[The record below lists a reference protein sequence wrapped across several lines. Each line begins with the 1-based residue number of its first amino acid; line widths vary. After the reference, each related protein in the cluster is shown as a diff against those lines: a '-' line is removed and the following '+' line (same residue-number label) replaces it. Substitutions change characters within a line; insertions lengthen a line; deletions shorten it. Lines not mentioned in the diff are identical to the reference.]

1 MPETLPPRSSAPH
14 VRPDVVSRYSGF
26 RTEVQGLRAVAVL
39 LVVIYH
45 VFLGRVSGGVDI
57 FLLISAFF
65 MTLSFVRKIES
76 GRPLAIGRYW
86 LHTFKRLLPLA
97 TVVILV
103 TIGLLTVFPES
114 SVAQFRWQALASVF
128 YVENWTLAA
137 SSVDYYAADHST
149 ASPFQHFWSL
159 SVQGQVFLLWPLIFG
174 FAWLLRRRTRLSS
187 VPILAVCF
195 GLIFAGSMIFSVIT
209 TQTQQAFAYFDTRA
223 RLWEFALGS
232 LIALAIPY
240 LNPPR
245 VLRIILGW
253 VGIVSMVSVGILVDV
268 QGAFPG
274 WIALWPLLSAAAI
287 IVAGDTESRVGFDRF
302 LSWRPVVKLGD
313 AAYALYLVHWPL
325 LVTYLVIMD
334 RPWAG
339 PRSGV
344 ALVLVSI
351 VLALVLTA
359 LIENPLKAWKWPEAA
374 KRRLALVIITCLA
387 LVSTAVLSWT
397 AVDAHRSAQLEA
409 EAARNNPGARSLM
422 PDYQA
427 DGDPNAPT
435 LPLASNLGNQWVGLP
450 EKCTGSFEPDNAA
463 VQDFCRQSE
472 TVENPT
478 KTVVVV
484 GNSHMEQYMGAV
496 LPMAEEEHWQMI
508 SLLQPGCGLG
518 LEGQSEVCREGNQ
531 AALDHVAKL
540 KPDVVLT
547 TSTRGELMD
556 GSQEKVI
563 AGLPGVIEDLT
574 DQGIRVVGFRD
585 NPRLDYN
592 PYGCVESK
600 GADDPSCT
608 VPASQVLA
616 PSNPAQELE
625 AIENYRNVDL
635 NDLICPDGQCR
646 PVIGNVHVWLDSHHL
661 TWDYA
666 ETMAVPAQD
675 RLYDAIADQNE
686 SEVTT
691 ATEQ

>member
-1 MPETLPPRSSAPH
+1 MPETTAPWTRATD
-14 VRPDVVSRYSGF
+14 VRPDLVSRYSGF
-26 RTEVQGLRAVAVL
+26 RKEVQGLRAVAVL

-76 GRPLAIGRYW
+76 GRSLAIGRYW

-103 TIGLLTVFPES
+103 TIGLLTEFPES
-114 SVAQFRWQALASVF
+114 SVAQFRWEALASVF
-128 YVENWTLAA
+128 YVENWALAA
-137 SSVDYYAADHST
+137 ASVDYYAADHST

-174 FAWLLRRRTRLSS
+174 VAWLVRRRTGISS
-187 VPILAVCF
+187 VPILTVCF
-195 GLIFAGSMIFSVIT
+195 GLIFAASMIFSVIT
-209 TQTQQAFAYFDTRA
+209 TETQQAFAYFDTRA

-240 LNPPR
+240 INPPR
-245 VLRIILGW
+245 ALRIILGW
-253 VGIVSMVSVGILVDV
+253 AGIVSMVSVGVLVDV

-287 IVAGDTESRVGFDRF
+287 IVAGNTESPFGFDRF
-302 LSWRPVVKLGD
+302 LSWWPVVKLGD

-325 LVTYLVIMD
+325 LITYLVMTD

-344 ALVLVSI
+344 AIVIVSTI
-351 VLALVLTA
+351 VALVLTA
-359 LIENPLKAWKWPEAA
+359 FIEDPLKAWKWPERA
-374 KRRLALVIITCLA
+374 KRRLAVVILTCLA
-387 LVSTAVLSWT
+387 LVSAAVLSWT
-397 AVDAHRSAQLEA
+397 GVDAYRTAKVQAEA
-409 EAARNNPGARSLM
+409 ERNNPGAMTLM
-422 PDYQA
+422 PGFQP
-427 DGDPNAPT
+427 DGEPDPDAPT
-435 LPLASNLGNQWVGLP
+435 LPLASDLGNQWVGLP
-450 EKCTGSFEPDNAA
+450 EECAGVFEADNPV
-463 VQDFCRQSE
+463 VQDFCRQAPE
-472 TVENPT
+472 VDNPT

-496 LPMAEEEHWQMI
+496 IPMAEDENWQMV

-518 LEGQSEVCREGNQ
+518 LEGQSDVCREGNQ
-531 AALDHVAKL
+531 AALDYVAKL
-540 KPDVVLT
+540 QPDVVLT

-556 GSQEKVI
+556 GSQEKII

-574 DQGIRVVGFRD
+574 EDGIRVVGFRD
-585 NPRLDYN
+585 HARLDFN
-592 PYGCVESK
+592 PYTCVESR

-608 VPASQVLA
+608 VAASDVLA
-616 PSNPAQELE
+616 PSNPAQSLE
-625 AIENYRNVDL
+625 SIDNYRNVDL

-666 ETMAVPAQD
+666 ETMSAPAND
-675 RLYDAIADQNE
+675 RLYRAIAE
-686 SEVTT
+686 
-691 ATEQ
+691 

>member
-1 MPETLPPRSSAPH
+1 MPETTAPWTRATD

-26 RTEVQGLRAVAVL
+26 RKEVQGLRAVAVL
-39 LVVIYH
+39 LVVVYH

-103 TIGLLTVFPES
+103 TIGLLTEFPES
-114 SVAQFRWQALASVF
+114 SVAQFRWEALASVF
-128 YVENWTLAA
+128 YVENWALAA
-137 SSVDYYAADHST
+137 ASVDYYAADHST

-174 FAWLLRRRTRLSS
+174 LAWLVRRRTGTSS

-195 GLIFAGSMIFSVIT
+195 GLIFAVSMIFSVIT
-209 TQTQQAFAYFDTRA
+209 TETQQTFAYFDTRA

-240 LNPPR
+240 INPPR
-245 VLRIILGW
+245 ALRVILGW
-253 VGIVSMVSVGILVDV
+253 VGIVSMVSVGVLVDV

-287 IVAGDTESRVGFDRF
+287 IVAGNTESRFGFDRF
-302 LSWRPVVKLGD
+302 LSWWPVVKLGD

-325 LVTYLVIMD
+325 LITYLVMTD

-344 ALVLVSI
+344 AIVIVSI
-351 VLALVLTA
+351 ILALVLTA
-359 LIENPLKAWKWPEAA
+359 FIEDPLKAWKWPERA
-374 KRRLALVIITCLA
+374 KRRLALVILTCLA
-387 LVSTAVLSWT
+387 LVSAAVLSWT
-397 AVDAHRSAQLEA
+397 GVDAYRTAKIQAEA
-409 EAARNNPGARSLM
+409 ERNNPGAIALM
-422 PDYQA
+422 PDHQP
-427 DGDPNAPT
+427 DGEPDPDAPT
-435 LPLASNLGNQWVGLP
+435 VPLASDLGNQWVGLP
-450 EKCTGSFEPDNAA
+450 EECAGVFEADNPV
-463 VQDFCRQSE
+463 VQDFCRQAPE
-472 TVENPT
+472 VDNAT

-496 LPMAEEEHWQMI
+496 IPMAKDENWNMV

-518 LEGQSEVCREGNQ
+518 LEGQSDVCREGNQ
-531 AALDHVAKL
+531 AALEYVAKL
-540 KPDVVLT
+540 QPDVVLT
-547 TSTRGELMD
+547 TSTRGEMMD

-574 DQGIRVVGFRD
+574 EDGIRVVGFRD
-585 NPRLDYN
+585 HARLDYN
-592 PYGCVESK
+592 PYTCVESK

-608 VPASQVLA
+608 VAASEVLA
-616 PSNPAQELE
+616 PSNPAQSLE
-625 AIENYRNVDL
+625 SIDNYRNVDL
-635 NDLICPDGQCR
+635 NDLICPDGECR

-666 ETMAVPAQD
+666 ESMTVPAYD
-675 RLYDAIADQNE
+675 RLYRAIAE
-686 SEVTT
+686 
-691 ATEQ
+691 

>member
-1 MPETLPPRSSAPH
+1 MPETIAPRPTATD

-26 RTEVQGLRAVAVL
+26 RKEVQGLRAVAVL

-103 TIGLLTVFPES
+103 TVGLLTEFPES
-114 SVAQFRWQALASVF
+114 SVAQFRWEALASVF
-128 YVENWTLAA
+128 YVENWALAA

-174 FAWLLRRRTRLSS
+174 FAWLVRRRTRISS

-195 GLIFAGSMIFSVIT
+195 GLIFAASMMYSVIT
-209 TQTQQAFAYFDTRA
+209 TETQQAFAYFDTRA

-287 IVAGDTESRVGFDRF
+287 IVAGNTESRVGFDRF

-351 VLALVLTA
+351 VLALMLTA
-359 LIENPLKAWKWPEAA
+359 LIENPLKAWTWPEQS
-374 KRRLALVIITCLA
+374 KRRLALVIIACLA
-387 LVSTAVLSWT
+387 VVSTAVLSWT

-409 EAARNNPGARSLM
+409 EAARNNPGAAALAVEDPSGTETDAPLVPIIQGDYPKPSLGEPCPEEM
-422 PDYQA
+422 GLSAANQTWCGITIDDPQA
-427 DGDPNAPT
+427 SQT
-435 LPLASNLGNQWVGLP
+435 IL
-450 EKCTGSFEPDNAA
+450 
-463 VQDFCRQSE
+463 
-472 TVENPT
+472 
-478 KTVVVV
+478 VV
-484 GNSHMEQYMGAV
+484 GNSHTIQW
-496 LPMAEEEHWQMI
+496 LPA
-508 SLLQPGCGLG
+508 
-518 LEGQSEVCREGNQ
+518 
-531 AALDHVAKL
+531 
-540 KPDVVLT
+540 
-547 TSTRGELMD
+547 
-556 GSQEKVI
+556 
-563 AGLPGVIEDLT
+563 IEDLARSQGWNMVSYIRGNCILGSAD
-574 DQGIRVVGFRD
+574 DQVRDQAECAEWLSEIDKVIDDADPDLVVTTGTRSLEDGGEDLSPGMVEKLQELSQKTGHLLAIRD
-585 NPRLDYN
+585 NPRFVDAPGLCVQDDRRSAQDCTPPATDITTSPN
-592 PYGCVESK
+592 PLESIA
-600 GADDPSCT
+600 GQNEGIST
-608 VPASQVLA
+608 V
-616 PSNPAQELE
+616 
-625 AIENYRNVDL
+625 DMG
-635 NDLICPDGQCR
+635 DLICPDGMCA
-646 PVIGNVHVWLDSHHL
+646 PVIGNVIVYWDNNHL
-661 TWDYA
+661 TQNYVRSLSPFFVERA
-666 ETMAVPAQD
+666 EKA
-675 RLYDAIADQNE
+675 L
-686 SEVTT
+686 
-691 ATEQ
+691 TENGLL

>member
-1 MPETLPPRSSAPH
+1 MPETIAPRPTATD

-26 RTEVQGLRAVAVL
+26 RKEVQGLRAVAVL

-103 TIGLLTVFPES
+103 TVGLLTEFPES
-114 SVAQFRWQALASVF
+114 SVAQFRWEALASVF
-128 YVENWTLAA
+128 YVENWALAA

-174 FAWLLRRRTRLSS
+174 FAWLVRRRTRISS

-195 GLIFAGSMIFSVIT
+195 GLIFAASMMYSVIT
-209 TQTQQAFAYFDTRA
+209 TETQQAFAYFDTRA

-287 IVAGDTESRVGFDRF
+287 IVAGNTGSPFGFDRF
-302 LSWRPVVKLGD
+302 LSWWPVVKLGD

-325 LVTYLVIMD
+325 LITYLVMMD

-344 ALVLVSI
+344 AIVIVSI
-351 VLALVLTA
+351 ILALVLTA
-359 LIENPLKAWKWPEAA
+359 FVEDPMKAWKWPEKA
-374 KRRLALVIITCLA
+374 KRRLALVIVACLA

-397 AVDAHRSAQLEA
+397 AVDAYRTSQLEA
-409 EAARNNPGARSLM
+409 EAERNNPGAMSLM
-422 PDYQA
+422 SDYQPAA
-427 DGDPNAPT
+427 DPDAPT
-435 LPLASNLGNQWVGLP
+435 LPLASDLGNQWVGLP
-450 EKCTGSFEPDNAA
+450 EECTDEFAADNAT
-463 VQDFCRQSE
+463 VQDFCRQTE
-472 TVENPT
+472 KVENPT

-484 GNSHMEQYMGAV
+484 GNSHLEQYMGAV
-496 LPMAEEEHWQMI
+496 LPMAEEENWQMV

-518 LEGQSEVCREGNQ
+518 LEGQSDVCREGNQ
-531 AALDHVAKL
+531 AALDYVEKL

-556 GSQEKVI
+556 GSQEKI
-563 AGLPGVIEDLT
+563 ISGLPAVIEYLT
-574 DQGIRVVGFRD
+574 EEGIRVVGFRD
-585 NPRLDYN
+585 HARLDYN
-592 PYGCVESK
+592 PYTCVESK
-600 GADDPSCT
+600 GPDDPSCT

-661 TWDYA
+661 TWDYT
-666 ETMAVPAQD
+666 ETMSVPAYD
-675 RLYDAIADQNE
+675 RLYNAITQ
-686 SEVTT
+686 
-691 ATEQ
+691 

>member
-1 MPETLPPRSSAPH
+1 MPETTATRSNATD

-26 RTEVQGLRAVAVL
+26 RKEVQGLRAVAVL

-103 TIGLLTVFPES
+103 TIGLLTEFPES
-114 SVAQFRWQALASVF
+114 SIAQFRWEALASVF
-128 YVENWTLAA
+128 YVENWALAA
-137 SSVDYYAADHST
+137 ASVDYYAADHST

-174 FAWLLRRRTRLSS
+174 FAWLVRRRTRISS
-187 VPILAVCF
+187 VPILAGCF
-195 GLIFAGSMIFSVIT
+195 ALIFVASMTYSVIT
-209 TQTQQAFAYFDTRA
+209 TETQQAFAYFDTRA

-245 VLRIILGW
+245 VIRIILGW
-253 VGIVSMVSVGILVDV
+253 VGIVSMVLVGVLVDV

-287 IVAGDTESRVGFDRF
+287 IVAGNTESPFGFDRF
-302 LSWRPVVKLGD
+302 LSWWPTVKLGD

-325 LVTYLVIMD
+325 LITYLVMMD

-344 ALVLVSI
+344 AIVIVSI
-351 VLALVLTA
+351 ILALVLTA
-359 LIENPLKAWKWPEAA
+359 FIEDPIKAWKWPERA
-374 KRRLALVIITCLA
+374 KRRLAIVIVTCLA
-387 LVSTAVLSWT
+387 LVSAVVLTWT
-397 AVDAHRSAQLEA
+397 GVDSYRTAQLEA
-409 EAARNNPGARSLM
+409 EAERNNPGAMSLM
-422 PDYQA
+422 GDYQPDA
-427 DGDPNAPT
+427 DPEAPT
-435 LPLASNLGNQWVGLP
+435 LPLASDLGNQWVGLP
-450 EKCTGSFEPDNAA
+450 EECTGIFEADNAT
-463 VQDFCRQSE
+463 VQDFCRQTE
-472 TVENPT
+472 DVQDPT

-496 LPMAEEEHWQMI
+496 IPIAEEENWQMV

-518 LEGQSEVCREGNQ
+518 LEGQSDVCREGNQ
-531 AALDHVAKL
+531 AALDYVEKL

-556 GSQEKVI
+556 GSQENVI
-563 AGLPGVIEDLT
+563 AGLPAVIEDLT
-574 DQGIRVVGFRD
+574 EEGIRVVGFRD
-585 NPRLDYN
+585 HARLDFN
-592 PYGCVESK
+592 PYTCVESK

-625 AIENYRNVDL
+625 SIENYQNVDL

-661 TWDYA
+661 TWDYT
-666 ETMAVPAQD
+666 ETMTRPAYD
-675 RLYDAIADQNE
+675 RLYNAIAQ
-686 SEVTT
+686 
-691 ATEQ
+691 